1 VYNALGAGNHCW
13 VEKEQIMELR
23 LKVDSEFMKN
33 LQARLKTK
41 NNREIVQNALA
52 ELDWVSEE
60 SEKERVIL
68 SSNKDGGEIHRLVL
82 PVLKVKR

>member
-52 ELDWVSEE
+52 ALDWVSEE

>member
-1 VYNALGAGNHCW
+1 
-13 VEKEQIMELR
+13 MELR

-52 ELDWVSEE
+52 ALDWVSEE